1 MKKLLANLICL
12 ATALMSLGDETLP
25 QYVSVSSTNNVVST
39 NVVVL
44 LPDSAFNTPVDYRP
58 LIYVML
64 DYQLLSLEELEY
76 ILANYVTITLDAL
89 QYASI
94 DLSKLNLTEQ
104 ELQNILI
111 GYLTLENLEYSTS
124 YADFILVKDEQ
135 YNKILAEFER
145 RFDMMLDY
153 VTPKNYRI
161 VPSVVTDLGKRRK
174 DVIVRWM
181 KPKWTSED
189 ELIIQAYYNDLA
201 KAINRRETLNKR
213 RLRK

>member
-1 MKKLLANLICL
+1 
-12 ATALMSLGDETLP
+12 MSLGDETLP

-44 LPDSAFNTPVDYRP
+44 LPDSAFNTPVDYQP

-64 DYQLLSLEELEY
+64 DYQMLSLEELEY
-76 ILANYVTITLDAL
+76 ILANYVTITLDDL
-89 QYASI
+89 QFA
-94 DLSKLNLTEQ
+94 TQ
-104 ELQNILI
+104 EIQNILLE
-111 GYLTLENLEYSTS
+111 YLTLENLEYSTS

-135 YNKILAEFER
+135 YNKTIAEFER
-145 RFDMMLDY
+145 RFDIMLDY

-181 KPKWTSED
+181 KPKWTAED

>member
-1 MKKLLANLICL
+1 
-12 ATALMSLGDETLP
+12 MSLGDETLP